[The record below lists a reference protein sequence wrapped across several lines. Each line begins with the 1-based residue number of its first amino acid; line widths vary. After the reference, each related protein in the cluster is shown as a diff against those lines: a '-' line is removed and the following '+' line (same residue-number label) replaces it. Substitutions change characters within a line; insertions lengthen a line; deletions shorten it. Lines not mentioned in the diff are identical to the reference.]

1 MLTTLKFGS
10 FDQFCGTLAYTLCP
24 LVGPQAYRTIPE
36 CASRNLDLGGF
47 LVFQP
52 GALAAY
58 IIAILVTVVMIYNI
72 RVKYTA
78 VGRQEMLCF
87 FYLYTLTVILELLLI
102 GGFIP
107 ISSEVYSWFTAAHI
121 GLISASIWCLLLN
134 GFVGFQ
140 FAEDG
145 TPLSLWS
152 IRISSL
158 LIWGATFFVSIATFR
173 NMFGNSGVLSSG
185 SPLILWIIYFI
196 FNGAAL
202 LIYFIL
208 QIILVV
214 NTLTDRWPLGDILMA
229 GFSFVVG
236 QVILLV
242 FTTDV
247 CTLISHYL
255 DGLFFTVLC
264 TLFAVMMIYKYWDS
278 ITKDDLEY
286 TVDYKPDQW
295 EVKGFLEDTEMDYY
309 QDRY

>member
-1 MLTTLKFGS
+1 MLAAFKFGS
-10 FDQFCGTLAYTLCP
+10 FERFCSTLAFTVCP
-24 LVGPQAYRTIPE
+24 LVGSQASRTIPQ
-36 CASRNLDLGGF
+36 CSSRNLDFAGF
-47 LVFQP
+47 LIFQP

-58 IIAILVTVVMIYNI
+58 IIAILISVVMIYNI

-87 FYLYTLTVILELLLI
+87 FYLYTLTVLMELLLI
-102 GGFIP
+102 GGIIP
-107 ISSEVYSWFTAAHI
+107 ISSIVYPWFTAAHV
-121 GLISASIWCLLLN
+121 GLITASVWCLLLN

-158 LIWGATFFVSIATFR
+158 LVWGLIFFISIATFQD
-173 NMFGNSGVLSSG
+173 MFGSSGVLSSQN
-185 SPLILWIIYFI
+185 PIILWIFYFI

-208 QIILVV
+208 QVILVV
-214 NTLTDRWPLGDILMA
+214 NTLTDRWPLGEIIMA
-229 GFSFVVG
+229 AFSFVVG
-236 QVILLV
+236 QVILLG
-242 FTTDV
+242 FTTEI
-247 CTLISHYL
+247 CTLISHYI

-295 EVKGFLEDTEMDYY
+295 EVKGLSVDTENHYDDKY
-309 QDRY
+309 

>member
-1 MLTTLKFGS
+1 MLPALKFGS
-10 FDQFCGTLAYTLCP
+10 FEKFCSTLAFTLCP
-24 LVGPQAYRTIPE
+24 LVGPQDSRTIPE
-36 CASRNLDLGGF
+36 CSSRNLDFGGF
-47 LVFQP
+47 LIFQP

-58 IIAILVTVVMIYNI
+58 IIAILITVVMIYNI

-87 FYLYTLTVILELLLI
+87 FYLYVLTVLLEFLLI
-102 GGFIP
+102 GGIIP
-107 ISSEVYSWFTAAHI
+107 ISSKAYPWFTAAHI
-121 GLISASIWCLLLN
+121 GLITASIWCLLLN

-152 IRISSL
+152 IRVSSL
-158 LIWGATFFVSIATFR
+158 LVWGLIFFISIATFR
-173 NMFGNSGVLSSG
+173 NLFGTTGVLSSQN
-185 SPLILWIIYFI
+185 PLVLWIFYFI

-208 QIILVV
+208 QVILVV
-214 NTLTDRWPLGDILMA
+214 NTLVDRWPLGDIIMA
-229 GFSFVVG
+229 ALSFVVG
-236 QVILLV
+236 QVLLLG
-242 FTTDV
+242 FTSDI
-247 CTLISHYL
+247 CTLISHYV

-286 TVDYKPDQW
+286 TIDHKPDQW
-295 EVKGFLEDTEMDYY
+295 ELKGLVAEADVEYY
-309 QDRY
+309 DKH

>member
-10 FDQFCGTLAYTLCP
+10 FDQFCGTLAFPLCP
-24 LVGPQAYRTIPE
+24 LVGPQASRTIPV
-36 CASRNLDLGGF
+36 CFSRNLDFGGF

-58 IIAILVTVVMIYNI
+58 IIAILMTVVMIYNI

-78 VGRQEMLCF
+78 VGRQEMLSF
-87 FYLYTLTVILELLLI
+87 FYLYTVTVLLEFLLI

-107 ISSEVYSWFTAAHI
+107 ISSSVYPWFVAAHI
-121 GLISASIWCLLLN
+121 GLITASVWCLLLN

-152 IRISSL
+152 IRITSL
-158 LIWGATFFVSIATFR
+158 LVWGLTFFVSVATFR
-173 NMFGNSGVLSSG
+173 NMFGSSGVLSAG
-185 SPLILWIIYFI
+185 NPLILWIIYFI

-214 NTLTDRWPLGDILMA
+214 NTLNDRWPLGDMLMA
-229 GFSFVVG
+229 GLSFAIG

-242 FTTDV
+242 FTNDV
-247 CTLISHYL
+247 CSLISHYI

-264 TLFAVMMIYKYWDS
+264 TLFAVMMVYKYWDS

-295 EVKGFLEDTEMDYY
+295 EVKGFLEDPESDYY
-309 QDRY
+309 PSRY